1 MITPAGLLQ
10 AFFDTAQDAML
21 VVDAATRR
29 IVHAN
34 PSAARDTGYARD
46 ELIGMSLPRL
56 LGPARGDPEGAGAD
70 IGRADIGRAIGPMTL
85 RLIARDGDAA
95 RVTVTA
101 SAFQWNAASHLLL
114 IARRGEPAAA
124 ADPVLGPERED
135 FPTIIGQ
142 SAKIRDVCRRIG
154 SLAKSD
160 VTVLIQGES
169 GTGKEIIADA
179 VHAHSHRGRGPL
191 VKVNCAAL
199 SETLLES
206 ELFGHVKGAF
216 TGAIRDRRGRFKQA
230 EGGTIFLDEVGSMS
244 LAGQAKLLRV
254 LQEHEFE
261 PVGSSVTVPVDVR
274 VIAATNADLARA
286 VAEGR
291 FREDLFYRLN
301 VFLIALPPLRD
312 RKEDIGLLAQHFLDR
327 YAQTLGK
334 PIRAIDAETL
344 QLLVDHDWPGNVR
357 ELENAIEHAVIIE
370 DGPALS
376 PVSLPMNLARSGA
389 TARNGRRCEPG
400 LRDKLNTVE
409 KQILIEALAR
419 ANGIRKRAAAMLGV
433 DARNLPYLLRKHR
446 LCEQPEFL
454 RGGGR
459 LH

>member
-10 AFFDTAQDAML
+10 AFFDTAQDVML

-29 IVHAN
+29 IVHAS
-34 PSAARDTGYARD
+34 PSAARDTGYSHD
-46 ELIGMSLPRL
+46 ELVGMSLPRL
-56 LGPARGDPEGAGAD
+56 LGPARGDSEEAAGD
-70 IGRADIGRAIGPMTL
+70 IGTAAGPMVL
-85 RLIARDGDAA
+85 RLIGRNGDAA
-95 RVTVTA
+95 RVTVMA
-101 SAFQWNAASHLLL
+101 SAFQWGAARHLLL
-114 IARRGEPAAA
+114 IARREQPVPAAGSG
-124 ADPVLGPERED
+124 LGPERED

-169 GTGKEIIADA
+169 GTGKEIIAGA

-327 YAQTLGK
+327 YAQTLSK
-334 PIRAIDAETL
+334 PIRAIGPETL

-370 DGPALS
+370 DGPTLS
-376 PVSLPMNLARSGA
+376 PASLPMNLDRSAA
-389 TARNGRRCEPG
+389 TTNGRRCAEPG

-409 KQILIEALAR
+409 KQILIEALTR
-419 ANGIRKRAAAMLGV
+419 ANGIRKHAAAMLGV

-446 LCEQPEFL
+446 LCEQLGGGL

-459 LH
+459 LD